1 MEVWGIQ
8 TAFHFVTRILAGGI
22 APLWFFPD
30 GCQRAAAL
38 LPFAGFAHTPL
49 SIYIGRLSGA
59 DAWAAISLQAGWTC
73 TLALAARGLWRL
85 AVRRLV
91 VQGG

>member
-1 MEVWGIQ
+1 
-8 TAFHFVTRILAGGI
+8 LAGGI
-22 APLWFFPD
+22 APLWFFPEWFR
-30 GCQRAAAL
+30 GAAAL

-59 DAWAAISLQAGWTC
+59 DAWAAIGLQVGWTC
-73 TLALAARGLWRL
+73 ALAIAGRGLWHL
-85 AVRRLV
+85 AVRKLV